1 MKSSSAMLALSALAF
16 CLATPVCAQMA
27 APNYVQ
33 GNQVKAATGIFVI
46 DTSGN
51 PVGTAANPLGIYD
64 ANTATLAG
72 AITAPLNAQT
82 THGVNI
88 GGVEGVTT
96 AGTPGSFPITVQG
109 NAGGVPIPMSGSVV
123 STPIYTTP
131 VAYASGTVF
140 NAMAYGNVIFTCI
153 AAPSAGTIAISPDNA
168 NDFITQTALLNNAQG
183 ISTTAS
189 ITAAGVYTVSGHQY
203 VKATLTGG
211 TCFIAGGQ

>member
-1 MKSSSAMLALSALAF
+1 MKASSAMLALSALAF
-16 CLATPVCAQMA
+16 CLSTPVCAQMA
-27 APNYVQ
+27 APNYIE

-51 PVGTAANPLGIYD
+51 PLGTPVNPLGIYD

-88 GGVEGVTT
+88 GAVEGVTP
-96 AGTPGSFPITVQG
+96 AGTPGSYPVTVQG
-109 NAGGVPIPMSGSVV
+109 NASGVPIPMSGSVV
-123 STPIYTTP
+123 STPIYSTP

-140 NAMAYGNVIFTCI
+140 NALAYSNVIFTCV
-153 AAPSAGTIAISPDNA
+153 AAPSARAIAISPDNG
-168 NDFITQTALLNNAQG
+168 NDFLTQTALLNNASG
-183 ISTTAS
+183 INTTAS
-189 ITAAGVYTVSGHQY
+189 VNAAGVYTVSGHQY

>member
-1 MKSSSAMLALSALAF
+1 MKSTSAMLVLSALAC
-16 CLATPVCAQMA
+16 CLATPVSAQMA
-27 APNYVQ
+27 APNYLQ
-33 GNQVKAATGIFVI
+33 GNQVKAATGTFVI
-46 DTSGN
+46 DASGN
-51 PVGTAANPLGIYD
+51 PLGTSVNPLGIYD

-88 GGVEGVTT
+88 GGIEGVTT
-96 AGTPGSFPITVQG
+96 AGTPDSYPVTVQG
-109 NAGGVPIPMSGSVV
+109 NAAGVPIPVSGSVV
-123 STPIYTTP
+123 STPLYATP

-140 NAMAYGNVIFTCI
+140 NAMAYSNVIFTCVS
-153 AAPSAGTIAISPDNA
+153 APSAGTIAISPDNA
-168 NDFITQTALLNNAQG
+168 NDFLTQTALLNNASG

-189 ITAAGVYTVSGHQY
+189 LTTAGVYTVSGHQY